1 MSKIDKKLEQIK
13 LQHQIGELLLKD
25 NGVSCHFDYHVNL
38 LSDYETVKL
47 NVLTYNKRHN
57 EYMLLH
63 TVKGT
68 SSIDCLNKTLTFLS
82 QKDHRAKLLS
92 FSVKWSKKGEDGSY
106 VSYFQA
112 HDEEEAREKFLHEK
126 NPNDYTIEITEN
138 PVS

>member
-13 LQHQIGELLLKD
+13 LQHDISTILRED

-38 LSDYETVKL
+38 LSDYETIKL
-47 NVLTYNKRHN
+47 NVLTYNQRHN

-68 SSIDCLNKTLTFLS
+68 SSIDCLQKVKSFLQTKANNS
-82 QKDHRAKLLS
+82 DDVS
-92 FSVKWSKKGEDGSY
+92 FSVKWKRTGEDKEH
-106 VSYFQA
+106 VSYFMA
-112 HDEEEAREKFLHEK
+112 STKEEVERKFFHEK
-126 NPNDYTIEITEN
+126 NRDEYTYSIVEN

>member
-13 LQHQIGELLLKD
+13 LQHQIGELLHQD

-38 LSDYETVKL
+38 LSDYETIKL

-68 SSIDCLNKTLTFLS
+68 SSIDCLTKTVTFLN
-82 QKDHRAKLLS
+82 QKDHRS
-92 FSVKWSKKGEDGSY
+92 TTHSYSVKWQKVGDSTSY
-106 VSYFQA
+106 ISYFMA
-112 HDEEEAREKFLHEK
+112 VDEEEATNKFLHEK
-126 NPNDYTIEITEN
+126 NPKEYTFEVYQN
-138 PVS
+138 PVA

>member
-1 MSKIDKKLEQIK
+1 MSKIDKKLEQIQ
-13 LQHQIGELLLKD
+13 LQHQIGELLHQD

-68 SSIDCLNKTLTFLS
+68 SSIDCLTKTAIFLN
-82 QKDHRAKLLS
+82 QKGHRTTVDS
-92 FSVKWSKKGEDGSY
+92 FSVKWQKTGDEKSY
-106 VSYFQA
+106 ISYFMA
-112 HDEEEAREKFLHEK
+112 TDEEEATEKFLHEK
-126 NPNDYTIEITEN
+126 DPTEYVFEVFQN
-138 PVS
+138 PVA

>member
-38 LSDYETVKL
+38 LSDYETIKL
-47 NVLTYNKRHN
+47 NVLTYNQRHN

-68 SSIDCLNKTLTFLS
+68 SSIDCLSKTLTFLN
-82 QKDHRAKLLS
+82 QKDHRAKQRS
-92 FSVKWSKKGEDGSY
+92 FSVVWKKQGDTDNY
-106 VSYFQA
+106 TSYFQA
-112 HDEEEAREKFLHEK
+112 IDEEEVTRKFLHEK
-126 NPNDYTIEITEN
+126 NPDEYTFDITEN

>member
-13 LQHQIGELLLKD
+13 LQHQIGEMLLKD

-68 SSIDCLNKTLTFLS
+68 SSIDCLGKTITFLS
-82 QKDHRAKLLS
+82 QSDHTNKPRS
-92 FSVKWSKKGEDGSY
+92 FSVKWEKTGEDGSHL
-106 VSYFQA
+106 SYFTAQDI
-112 HDEEEAREKFLHEK
+112 DEVKLKFLHEK
-126 NPNDYTIEITEN
+126 NPKDYQFEVFEN
-138 PVS
+138 PVA